1 MESSLKQRIY
11 ENILGII
18 ENWRYIKST
27 AEATIPNFILLY
39 ISFMIVAFLIAQG
52 AAYSLFTPH
61 LHGIHQDKKI
71 ITHEITIFNGKPKSR
86 TQQTGAAFV
95 IRCHP

>member
-1 MESSLKQRIY
+1 MENY
-11 ENILGII
+11 
-18 ENWRYIKST
+18 RYIKST

-71 ITHEITIFNGKPKSR
+71 ITHEIPIFNGITKKPHP
-86 TQQTGAAFV
+86 AN
-95 IRCHP
+95 RCGLCHTMPSLKKQSI

>member
-1 MESSLKQRIY
+1 MEMR
-11 ENILGII
+11 GFI
-18 ENWRYIKST
+18 EIGMRT
-27 AEATIPNFILLY
+27 TIPNFILLY

-86 TQQTGAAFV
+86 TRQM
-95 IRCHP
+95 